1 MGHIQRNVV
10 QTLMGYAEISK
21 KETKNVPNQNES
33 MLNIF
38 FYFWQLHFS
47 IKSTREPHPRV
58 AVGIKKMQ

>member
-38 FYFWQLHFS
+38 FIFGSCTLASNQLG
-47 IKSTREPHPRV
+47 EPHPRV

>member
-1 MGHIQRNVV
+1 MQKIQK
-10 QTLMGYAEISK
+10 K

-38 FYFWQLHFS
+38 FIFGSCTLASNQLG
-47 IKSTREPHPRV
+47 EPHPRV